1 MISHLSR
8 TATIH
13 DATLAWD
20 RWGGDDGVPFW
31 LCHGY
36 SGSSHDF
43 ALAIEHFAAS
53 RPVFALDHRGH
64 GRSQKL
70 GTVDAYSLDQL
81 VADLVVAIE
90 SEAGGPVDLLG
101 HSMGG
106 AIALRVT
113 LVRPDLVRSL
123 ILMDTSAWSFAPDD
137 AAMAGMMR
145 EFLDAFDPAGGLPD
159 LSAFDGPETA
169 MIAAATPAEWQAIAD
184 DLSAGFDP
192 YAMKAL
198 GRDLFA
204 ESVTVRDR
212 LGEIRCPVS
221 VVVGELDTP
230 FVGQGPEL
238 AAAFADGRLTVI
250 PGAYHSPQLTHPD
263 EWTAAID
270 AHLARV

>member
-43 ALAIEHFAAS
+43 ALAIEHFATS
-53 RPVFALDHRGH
+53 RPVFALDHRGP

-70 GTVDAYSLDQL
+70 GSVDAYSIDQL

-90 SEAGGPVDLLG
+90 TAAGGPVDLLG

-106 AIALRVT
+106 AISLRVT
-113 LVRPDLVRSL
+113 LTRPDLVRSL
-123 ILMDTSAWSFAPDD
+123 ILMDTSAWSFVPDD
-137 AAMAGMMR
+137 AAMAEMMR
-145 EFLDAFDPAGGLPD
+145 AFLGAFDPTVGLPD

-169 MIAAATPAEWQAIAD
+169 MIAAATPAEWQTIAN

-198 GRDLFA
+198 GRDLFGD
-204 ESVTVRDR
+204 SVSVRDR
-212 LGEIRCPVS
+212 LGEITCPVS

-238 AAAFADGRLTVI
+238 AAAFGNGHLTVI
-250 PGAYHSPQLTHPD
+250 PGAYHSPQLTHPA

-270 AHLARV
+270 AHLARL

>member
-8 TATIH
+8 TTTIH
-13 DATLAWD
+13 AATLAWD

-43 ALAIEHFAAS
+43 ALAIEHFADS

-64 GRSQKL
+64 GRSQKF
-70 GTVDAYSLDQL
+70 GTVDAYSIDQL
-81 VADLVVAIE
+81 AADLVVAIE

-113 LVRPDLVRSL
+113 LARPDLVRSL
-123 ILMDTSAWSFAPDD
+123 VLMDTSAWSFAPEDE
-137 AAMAGMMR
+137 AMAEMMR
-145 EFLDAFDPAGGLPD
+145 AFLGAFDPTGGLPD
-159 LSAFDGPETA
+159 LHAFDGPETA
-169 MIAAATPAEWQAIAD
+169 MIADATPAEWQAIAN

-198 GRDLFA
+198 GRDLFDD
-204 ESVTVRDR
+204 SVSVRDR
-212 LGEIRCPVS
+212 LGEIGCPVS

-230 FVGQGPEL
+230 FVGQGPAL
-238 AAAFADGRLTVI
+238 AASFADGHLTVI
-250 PGAYHSPQLTHPD
+250 PGAYHSPQLTHPA

-270 AHLARV
+270 AHLARL